1 MSSIEQAGTST
12 INYRSALAE
21 NNIKVRQDTDASGVV
36 SVKNETQ
43 QQETVGISNIE
54 QALDVINNAVSIRS
68 LTFSQD
74 ELSGKDIVTVLDS
87 STKEVIRQ
95 IPSEEVVQIARQVKR
110 LQEEM
115 NQAVGVLVDSKV

>member
-21 NNIKVRQDTDASGVV
+21 NNIKVRQDTDASRVV
-36 SVKNETQ
+36 RVKNETQ

-54 QALDVINNAVSIRS
+54 QALDVISNAVSIRS